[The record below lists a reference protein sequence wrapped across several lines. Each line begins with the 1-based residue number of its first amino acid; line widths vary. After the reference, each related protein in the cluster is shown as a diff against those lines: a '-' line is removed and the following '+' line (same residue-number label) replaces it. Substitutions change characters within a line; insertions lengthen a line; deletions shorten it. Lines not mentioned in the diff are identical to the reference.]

1 MLPAVAIRTMVHAL
15 PVITLNTLDVRQF
28 VNDTGG
34 EQDFAAMQHRPIEEA
49 KLKAAIFFA
58 HAHHGGLAQ
67 LNAVPLHFLTREL
80 MKFPGNDRIAREE
93 SVDAA
98 R

>member
-1 MLPAVAIRTMVHAL
+1 MFGK
-15 PVITLNTLDVRQF
+15 F

-34 EQDFAAMQHRPIEEA
+34 EQDFAAMQHRAIEEA

-98 R
+98 RPRVTRISGVADQHTAAASGEE